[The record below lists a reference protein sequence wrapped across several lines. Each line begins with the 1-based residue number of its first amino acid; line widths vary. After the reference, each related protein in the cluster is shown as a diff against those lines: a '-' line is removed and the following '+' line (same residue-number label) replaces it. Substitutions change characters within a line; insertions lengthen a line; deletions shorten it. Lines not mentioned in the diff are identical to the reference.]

1 MWRLLFTIGGAVW
14 TAVGVWGLAA
24 LQIHLL
30 VEDQLAFFIWLYAGL
45 CVLPGCLLIAAGRSL
60 GRPREN
66 SVQKWYRPILL
77 GCPSCQRD
85 LIRAD
90 ECPVCGVLLSSH
102 STEDAWNWGDAVVQD
117 NRLDSEGLPVG
128 AIPLG
133 AIPPALLSKQK
144 KVRGQKTT
152 APQSLP
158 ALDVPLVSVTEPSI
172 WKGALGHRLRV
183 SIASIGALILF
194 GGAWVLYSRNQPYE
208 RLVMDSTVRDS
219 TASEALMSG
228 GDKTGDFGS
237 GSGHVLVQPDWTT
250 SQMITATY
258 GSFNIVALDLVKRF
272 NPHIPDLGHIT
283 EGEKIWLPPIRKETL
298 IRKQPDSSFQ
308 LVVGAFRNLAD
319 AHQLAQD
326 VREQGYIASVT
337 TYQVTADLAVSRVEI
352 GELADLE
359 AVDRAW
365 TLANVQLVPGGT

>member
-45 CVLPGCLLIAAGRSL
+45 CVLPGCLLIAAGRFL
-60 GRPREN
+60 GHPREN
-66 SVQKWYRPILL
+66 SVRKSYQPILL

-102 STEDAWNWGDAVVQD
+102 STEDAWNLGNAVVQD
-117 NRLDSEGLPVG
+117 NRLDSEVLPV
-128 AIPLG
+128 G

-144 KVRGQKTT
+144 KVLGQKTT
-152 APQSLP
+152 TPQSLP
-158 ALDVPLVSVTEPSI
+158 ALDVPLVSVTEPSV
-172 WKGALGHRLRV
+172 WKGALGHRLGV
-183 SIASIGALILF
+183 SIASIGALILL
-194 GGAWVLYSRNQPYE
+194 GGAWVLYLRNQPYE
-208 RLVMDSTVRDS
+208 RLVVDSTIRDS
-219 TASEALMSG
+219 TALEARMSG
-228 GDKTGDFGS
+228 EGETGNFGS
-237 GSGHVLVQPDWTT
+237 VSRHALVQLDWTI
-250 SQMITATY
+250 SQMISAVY
-258 GSFNIVALDLVKRF
+258 GSFNMLALDLVKRS
-272 NPHIPDLGHIT
+272 NPHISDLGRIT
-283 EGEKIWLPPIRKETL
+283 EGEKVWLPPVKKETL
-298 IRKQPDSSFQ
+298 IRKQPDSSFH
-308 LVVGAFRNLAD
+308 LVVGAFRNQAD

-365 TLANVQLVPGGT
+365 TLTNVQLVPGGT